1 MIIDAVLNRNVSKLV
16 DASNLDF
23 HPDLD
28 IVWDV
33 LSEAKDASINDVV
46 NQLLIIQVASISN
59 HRSKESGHG
68 IDLQIYQTCFKTLQI
83 SKYFREIML
92 I

>member
-68 IDLQIYQTCFKTLQI
+68 IDLQIYFTLKFYI
-83 SKYFREIML
+83 Y
-92 I
+92 

>member
-1 MIIDAVLNRNVSKLV
+1 MVIDAVLNRNISKLV
-16 DASNLDF
+16 DASNLDL

-28 IVWDV
+28 IVRDV

-46 NQLLIIQVASISN
+46 NQLLIIQVTSVSN

-68 IDLQIYQTCFKTLQI
+68 IDLQIHFTFFKTFQI
-83 SKYFREIML
+83 IKDFQGIK
-92 I
+92 